1 MAEQN
6 LPLLIFQTIVGC
18 LGICGNGLLC
28 IVIIKVH
35 FMHTITNAFIFN
47 QALID
52 FLGSLVLLLS
62 SVIPIPDPFPPGAG
76 GALICRLWVSQFFLW
91 GFFVTS
97 TFNLMAVTLERYL
110 AIVFPFKYQQ
120 LATRRNVILT
130 IACVWISGFLF
141 ALQPMFRVQIK
152 NGECKQKM
160 IPYSEIFG
168 IAIAIASYFLPF
180 TVMLVVYIHITL
192 VLKKGA
198 ARLGP
203 APAVQPFGS
212 GGGAV
217 NDQRES
223 LMRARRNTFKT
234 LLIVFIVFTVCWTP
248 NTVIFFL
255 FNLGVN
261 INLNSPVHTVT
272 VAMVAPNGC
281 LNPFIYAI
289 KYKQFRKALK
299 TLFGRQNQIP
309 ENSLATLTTNP
320 G

>member
-1 MAEQN
+1 MAEQ

-18 LGICGNGLLC
+18 LGICGNCLVC
-28 IVIIKVH
+28 VVIIKVH

-52 FLGSLVLLLS
+52 FLGSLVLFLS
-62 SVIPIPDPFPPGAG
+62 SVIPIPDLLPPGAG
-76 GALICRLWVSQFFLW
+76 GVILCRLWVSGFFLW
-91 GFFVTS
+91 GLFCAS
-97 TFNLMAVTLERYL
+97 TYNLLALTLERYL
-110 AIVFPFKYQQ
+110 AIVFPFKYQRF
-120 LATRRNVILT
+120 ATLTNVILT
-130 IACVWISGFLF
+130 VMCVWICGFVFNLYAVF
-141 ALQPMFRVQIK
+141 INYYENL
-152 NGECKQKM
+152 ECKRKSLKHPEILVISM
-160 IPYSEIFG
+160 NFIVYFIPM
-168 IAIAIASYFLPF
+168 

-203 APAVQPFGS
+203 APAVQPSWS
-212 GGGAV
+212 GGGAI

-234 LLIVFIVFTVCWTP
+234 LLIVFIAFTVCWTP
-248 NTVIFFL
+248 NVVIYSL
-255 FNLGVN
+255 FYLGVAVDFSSA
-261 INLNSPVHTVT
+261 IYLIT
-272 VAMVAPNGC
+272 VAMVAANGC

-309 ENSLATLTTNP
+309 ENSLATPTNP